1 MHINAFLHVSTLL
14 QPLVTRLFSVGAA
27 VLFLFASTCHQWL
40 LSWSRSRVILPLS
53 SCRHTHACH
62 QRFLYFQVWNIIL
75 CAISSGRAC
84 ADGGAWWADAGLKFH
99 VTGSGERQGAIHHKS
114 LPLSTTCFS
123 TNTKQPQL
131 SFSCCPPRLHW
142 PWCVALITNESQ
154 PESFTSCSFH
164 HLSAV
169 CGLVEAGCYWVA
181 MVGPTDR
188 HFGKHWRRASRREM
202 M

>member
-1 MHINAFLHVSTLL
+1 MCARTMFACSAYQCISSCQHIIAAACD
-14 QPLVTRLFSVGAA
+14 QAFSVGAA
-27 VLFLFASTCHQWL
+27 VLFFCKHLPSMAAKLEPKPSDPAAVLLQAHTC
-40 LSWSRSRVILPLS
+40 LS
-53 SCRHTHACH
+53 STF
-62 QRFLYFQVWNIIL
+62 FLYFQVWNIIL

-84 ADGGAWWADAGLKFH
+84 ADGGAWWADAGPKFH

-123 TNTKQPQL
+123 TNAK
-131 SFSCCPPRLHW
+131 
-142 PWCVALITNESQ
+142 Q

-181 MVGPTDR
+181 IHGWLGPQTGILGSIGEELPEER
-188 HFGKHWRRASRREM
+188 
-202 M
+202 

>member
-1 MHINAFLHVSTLL
+1 M
-14 QPLVTRLFSVGAA
+14 PL
-27 VLFLFASTCHQWL
+27 
-40 LSWSRSRVILPLS
+40 
-53 SCRHTHACH
+53 
-62 QRFLYFQVWNIIL
+62 
-75 CAISSGRAC
+75 SSGRAC
-84 ADGGAWWADAGLKFH
+84 ADGGAWWADAGPKFH

-188 HFGKHWRRASRREM
+188 HCWEALEKSFPKRDDVEYATSPDKVLGFL
-202 M
+202 